1 MSELIEE
8 RFQVIETQ
16 LRRLN
21 LEIAKINRTITP
33 EELSRAIAAYEKE
46 KKETQT

>member
-8 RFQVIETQ
+8 RFQVLESQI
-16 LRRLN
+16 RRLN
-21 LEIAKINRTITP
+21 LEITKLNRMITP

-46 KKETQT
+46 KKETQK